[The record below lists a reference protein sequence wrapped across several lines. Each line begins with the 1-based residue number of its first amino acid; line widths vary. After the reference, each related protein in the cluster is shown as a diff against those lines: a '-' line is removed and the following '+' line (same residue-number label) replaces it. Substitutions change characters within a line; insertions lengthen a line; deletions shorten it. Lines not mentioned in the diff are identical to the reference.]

1 MNIIMLYIHTQKHG
15 IMIIL
20 AEYLRGESKF
30 ILQSVICVDFQKSH
44 IDINSDI

>member
-1 MNIIMLYIHTQKHG
+1 
-15 IMIIL
+15 MIIL